1 MNRKKLLNKAVNA
14 AAGKMGI
21 DGKMP
26 DKVDVNFTK
35 KLKASGFLGV
45 ILAITVF
52 IFSTSAWLYNS
63 IPKTATSIGSAFGK
77 LTGLAAGSFQA
88 GLDVPDSQ
96 SIFAKGKSEEE
107 IKTAVETFAHECGK
121 LEVMRCIIPFATLE
135 NSDDAYYSLSG
146 YTAEALCTV
155 DLSEAKFEGN
165 TLTVHAID
173 IDLSMNEESETF
185 AEYTA
190 AESENSQTS
199 FTASRASDVSSKE
212 EALAALKEDSAF
224 MDSLHTHAEG
234 KIKTLLK
241 AILGE
246 ETEINISWKEE
257 EPEYDAEEESDTDF

>member
-26 DKVDVNFTK
+26 DKIDVNFTK

-45 ILAITVF
+45 ILAVTVF

-63 IPKTATSIGSAFGK
+63 IPKTATSIGDAFGK

-96 SIFAKGKSEEE
+96 SIFAEGKSEEE
-107 IKTAVETFAHECGK
+107 IKTAIDSFAKECGK
-121 LEVMRCIIPFATLE
+121 LEVMRSLIPFAELE
-135 NSDDAYYSLSG
+135 NSDDTYYSLSG
-146 YTAEALCTV
+146 YTAEAVFSV
-155 DLSEAKFEGN
+155 DLSEAEFEGN
-165 TLTVHAID
+165 TLTVPAID

-190 AESENSQTS
+190 DESENTSAS
-199 FTASRASDVSSKE
+199 FTASRTSDITSQE
-212 EALAALKEDSAF
+212 EALQALKEDSGF
-224 MDSLHTHAEG
+224 MDSLRLHTEE

-241 AILGE
+241 AMLGE
-246 ETEINISWKEE
+246 ETDISISWKEE